1 MKYIIGQNRT
11 QLNIFPVSLDE
22 SISKDNEVRII
33 DVFVESL
40 DVCSYGFKVDFVEH
54 GRPAYHPGDLLKLYI
69 YGYLNKT
76 RSSRDLEKECYRNIE
91 VMWLLKGLK
100 PDHNTISNFRRDNPE
115 PIRKVFKATVQTAK
129 LFKLIGGKL
138 LAGDSTKLRAQNS
151 RKNNFN
157 EHKIKQHLDYID
169 RKIEE
174 YSNILANGDGESEII
189 TKKIQKQLER
199 KQKYEQL
206 SHQLKE
212 TGQDQISTSDTDS
225 RQIIIR
231 NGITEVAYNV
241 QTTVDSENNLL
252 IDYKVTNNNDS
263 IAMSE
268 MVGRAA
274 EIVENTD
281 FTALYDKG
289 YHTAS
294 ELKAVQE
301 MGIETLVAIPDPAS
315 VAPDENYNSINFKYD
330 KERDLYICP
339 QGHSLTTNGTWYNK
353 SKKKNRNVIRIRHFS
368 TKECLNCP
376 VKQICTRSEG
386 SRLIE
391 RSEYAE
397 FTEQN
402 RKNMEAKK
410 DIYKRRQAI
419 VEHPYG
425 TIKRQWGFYYILT
438 KHGINRASADAGFMF
453 VAYNLR
459 RLINII
465 GFEAFRSYLKPLF
478 SCFLTILKAI
488 SSILR
493 HFLSPWHL
501 SESFERNFY
510 YSAKCL
516 IFDWNLKNV

>member
-1 MKYIIGQNRT
+1 MKYIIGQNRE
-11 QLNIFPVSLDE
+11 QLQIFPVSLDE

-33 DVFVESL
+33 DLFVESI
-40 DVCSYGFKVDFVEH
+40 DVKSFGFKVDYIEN
-54 GRPAYHPGDLLKLYI
+54 GRPAYHPTDLLKLYI
-69 YGYLNKT
+69 YGYLNKI

-129 LFKLIGGKL
+129 YFKLIGGKL

-157 EHKIKQHLDYID
+157 EKKIIQHIEYID

-174 YSNILANGDGESEII
+174 YSEILAIGDEETDIK
-189 TKKIQKQLER
+189 TKKIQKQQER

-206 SHQLKE
+206 AEELKE

-263 IAMSE
+263 IAMSD
-268 MVGRAA
+268 MVSRAA
-274 EIVENTD
+274 EIVDNTE
-281 FTALYDKG
+281 FTVLYDKG
-289 YHTAS
+289 YHTGS
-294 ELKAVQE
+294 EIKAVQE
-301 MGIETLVAIPDPAS
+301 MGIETLVAIPDPGS
-315 VAPDENYNSINFKYD
+315 TAPDEKYNSINFIYD
-330 KERDLYICP
+330 QESNIYTCP
-339 QGHSLTTNGTWYNK
+339 QGQRLTTNGRWYNK
-353 SKKKNRNVIRIRHFS
+353 SKKKNRDVIRIRHYS
-368 TKECLNCP
+368 TKECKNCP
-376 VKQICTRSEG
+376 VKQHCTRSKG
-386 SRLIE
+386 PRIIE

-397 FTEQN
+397 YTEQN

-410 DIYKRRQAI
+410 EIYKRRQSI

-425 TIKRQWGFYYILT
+425 TIKRQWGFNYILT
-438 KHGINRASADAGFMF
+438 KQGMDRASSDVGLMF

-459 RLINII
+459 RLINIL
-465 GFEAFRSYLKPLF
+465 GFDIFKSYLKLLISIIMTF
-478 SCFLTILKAI
+478 SKAI
-488 SSILR
+488 RSILR
-493 HFLSPWHL
+493 HFLSPAYIPKFV
-501 SESFERNFY
+501 SGFFY
-510 YSAKCL
+510 NSPNCF
-516 IFDWNLKNV
+516 IFD

>member
-1 MKYIIGQNRT
+1 MKYIIGQNRE
-11 QLNIFPVSLDE
+11 QLHIFPVSLDE

-33 DVFVESL
+33 DLFVESI
-40 DVCSYGFKVDFVEH
+40 DIKSFGFKVDYVEN
-54 GRPAYHPGDLLKLYI
+54 GRPAYHPEDLLKLYI
-69 YGYLNKT
+69 YGYLNKI

-129 LFKLIGGKL
+129 HFKLIGGKL

-157 EHKIKQHLDYID
+157 EKKITQHLEYID

-174 YSNILANGDGESEII
+174 YSKILATGDGETEII
-189 TKKIQKQLER
+189 TKKIQKQQER

-206 SHQLKE
+206 AEQLKE
-212 TGQDQISTSDTDS
+212 TGQDQISTSDADS

-263 IAMSE
+263 IAMSD
-268 MVGRAA
+268 MVIRAA
-274 EIVENTD
+274 EIVENSE
-281 FTALYDKG
+281 FTVLYDKG
-289 YHTAS
+289 YHTGS
-294 ELKAVQE
+294 ELKTVQE
-301 MGIETLVAIPDPAS
+301 MGIETLVGIPDPAS
-315 VAPDENYNSINFKYD
+315 GVPDENYNSIHFIYD
-330 KERDLYICP
+330 KEKDIYTCP
-339 QGHSLTTNGTWYNK
+339 QGQSLTTNGRCYNK
-353 SKKKNRNVIRIRHFS
+353 SKKKNRDVIRIRHYS
-368 TKECLNCP
+368 TKECKNCP
-376 VKQICTRSEG
+376 VKQHCTRSEG
-386 SRLIE
+386 PRIIE

-397 FTEQN
+397 YTEQN

-425 TIKRQWGFYYILT
+425 TIKRQWGFNYILT
-438 KHGINRASADAGFMF
+438 KQGMDRASADVGLMF

-459 RLINII
+459 RLINIL
-465 GFEAFRSYLKPLF
+465 GFEIFKRYLKMLF
-478 SCFLTILKAI
+478 VLILTFFKAI
-488 SSILR
+488 TSFLK
-493 HFLSPWHL
+493 HFLFTEYIPEYFIGYFYNSPNC
-501 SESFERNFY
+501 FT
-510 YSAKCL
+510 
-516 IFDWNLKNV
+516 FD